1 MPTGNKNP
9 RRMSRMGKM
18 RILKTLAVMA
28 VMLCVAAVPAMAQS
42 ELDQSQTNIS
52 SRWDMQ
58 DPDKQTFTA
67 QKSGTLDRV
76 ELHAS
81 CINMCHYDYFNGFPT
96 GMWVEINGTGVTDG
110 LGDPP
115 HGVDVLL
122 PGSTWYSMPI
132 SPTPFVRAGN
142 QYEIEVSLLYGSA
155 FGAQL
160 SGAPSDVYPGGEF
173 STWDGT
179 NWVTYDFFKDLAF
192 QTYVTPDTTAPKVDV
207 VNPPEDPAQGTE
219 GVARNTDV
227 TATFSERMDPDTLST
242 STFKLFKVNKNGT
255 TSRIT
260 PAPVNLSEDGLTAT
274 LNPFGSSDT
283 RLNKSTKYKAVVTT
297 GAKDLA
303 GNALD
308 QDATKLGN
316 QQKVWYFTTGTT

>member
-42 ELDQSQTNIS
+42 ELDQSQTVVNLS
-52 SRWDMQ
+52 WVTQELDR
-58 DPDKQTFTA
+58 QTFTA
-67 QKSGTLDRV
+67 QKTGTLDSV
-76 ELHAS
+76 WVYAGCEQWACNDPNLET
-81 CINMCHYDYFNGFPT
+81 YLT
-96 GMWVEINGTGVTDG
+96 VEIGGTQSATPVR
-110 LGDPP
+110 
-115 HGVDVLL
+115 DVLL
-122 PGSTWYSMPI
+122 DPFAHWYDVSLYGQE
-132 SPTPFVRAGN
+132 PFVEAGK
-142 QYEIEVSLLYGSA
+142 QYEIKLSA
-155 FGAQL
+155 TNSGGVYLGGAT
-160 SGAPSDVYPGGEF
+160 SDVYPGGEF
-173 STWDGT
+173 SAWDRT
-179 NWVTYDFFKDLAF
+179 NWVTHDLFKDLAF

-219 GVARNTDV
+219 GVARNTNV
-227 TATFSERMDPDTLST
+227 TATFSEKMDPDTLST

>member
-1 MPTGNKNP
+1 MPTGNKKP
-9 RRMSRMGKM
+9 RRMSKMGKM

-28 VMLCVAAVPAMAQS
+28 VMLCVAAVPAIAQS
-42 ELDQSQTNIS
+42 ELDQSQTVVNQFWVS
-52 SRWDMQ
+52 Q
-58 DPDKQTFTA
+58 EPDKQTFTA
-67 QKSGTLDRV
+67 QKTGTLDKVSVYVNCLSPCEQFPFTVTLEIGGTQSTPEVR
-76 ELHAS
+76 EFPLDPGPRW
-81 CINMCHYDYFNGFPT
+81 YDVPLDYP
-96 GMWVEINGTGVTDG
+96 
-110 LGDPP
+110 
-115 HGVDVLL
+115 
-122 PGSTWYSMPI
+122 
-132 SPTPFVRAGN
+132 PFVEAGK
-142 QYEIEVSLLYGSA
+142 QYEIRLESPGEVQNVW
-155 FGAQL
+155 FG
-160 SGAPSDVYPGGEF
+160 GATSDVYPGGEF
-173 STWDGT
+173 SAWDGA
-179 NWVTYDFFKDLAF
+179 NWVTFDGFKDLAF

-207 VNPPEDPAQGTE
+207 VNPLEDPAKGTE

-260 PAPVNLSEDGLTAT
+260 NAPVRLSEDGLTAR

-297 GAKDLA
+297 GATDVA

-308 QDATKLGN
+308 QDDARAGN